1 MYRIIKPDG
10 NVTVTEKPNFI
21 RVHSNGCNILVPRE
35 KAQGVAISGVPY
47 WFKDGCVV
55 QEVDAAEV
63 FLTVDEM
70 AAAIREGV
78 NEA

>member
-10 NVTVTEKPNFI
+10 SNTVVEKPNFI
-21 RVHSNGCNILVPRE
+21 RAHSNGCNILVPRE
-35 KAQGVAISGVPY
+35 RATGVAIGGVPY
-47 WFKDGCVV
+47 WFADGCVV
-55 QEVDAAEV
+55 QEVDAAEI
-63 FLTVDEM
+63 FLTVEEM